1 VLPYVE
7 KTTKLSLLYFL
18 SVEFFNV
25 MYVKKSFLFFASL
38 CLLISY
44 TSSFS
49 QGTRVDKVP
58 VTFEE
63 LYDEPY
69 AINKLFVHFQPIY
82 GELWK
87 ANVNAGFGLEATYY
101 LKDKMDFRVH
111 TRKTYSQK
119 FDMARDIADQ
129 NSDMDNEPNVFNYY
143 EFGAT
148 YHIKDFEKSST
159 TKMVLYKKSYKGG
172 KWAARVPLEAEIPS
186 KLRKVTGARLGGM
199 FFDTSVDINRALDA
213 QGYMVTDLLSAEGE
227 PMPTTVMDQN
237 GDPRDIVVFGNM
249 DVAGLYVGGSLSW
262 IRNVAVDFD
271 NNYQEGVDDLILTA
285 FFDIMIAPSIGL
297 DDLVY
302 NGVAYS
308 PDVLKTNAVG
318 FRAGL
323 EGKFNRTL
331 SWAYSGEIGIRPGV
345 QERGFYALIK
355 ISFPVFS
362 TNLDYSVEAFGK

>member
-1 VLPYVE
+1 M
-7 KTTKLSLLYFL
+7 S
-18 SVEFFNV
+18 
-25 MYVKKSFLFFASL
+25 VKKSALFFASIL
-38 CLLISY
+38 FLIS
-44 TSSFS
+44 SSAFS
-49 QGTRVDKVP
+49 QGKRVDKVP

-87 ANVNAGFGLEATYY
+87 TNVNAGFGLEATYY
-101 LKDKMDFRVH
+101 LKDKFDFRAH
-111 TRKTYSQK
+111 ARKTYAQK
-119 FDMARDIADQ
+119 FDMARDIADN
-129 NSDMDNEPNVFNYY
+129 NSDMDNAPNVFNYY

-159 TKMVLYKKSYKGG
+159 TRMVLYKKSYKGS
-172 KWAARVPLEAEIPS
+172 KWAARVPLNAEIPS
-186 KLRKVTGARLGGM
+186 KLRKVTGIRAGGM
-199 FFDTSVDINRALDA
+199 FFDTAVDYNRALEA
-213 QGYMVTDLLSAEGE
+213 QGLSVTDIQNGEGE
-227 PMPTTVMDQN
+227 SLPEMVPDAN
-237 GDPRDIVVFGNM
+237 GDLRDIVVFGNM
-249 DVAGLYVGGSLSW
+249 DVAGFYVGGSLSW

-285 FFDIMIAPSIGL
+285 FFDIMVAPSIGL

-302 NGVAYS
+302 QGVTYGTDPLETS
-308 PDVLKTNAVG
+308 SFG

-331 SWAYSGEIGIRPGV
+331 SWAYAGEIGVRPGV
-345 QERGFYALIK
+345 QERGFYAMIR